1 MDRNWYLDVNRFAV
15 HTPGAHSFMKFMA
28 VYAVGLFAVLLLLAW
43 WFARSSSHATR
54 GVAAAVWTGLGTLS
68 ALGLNQLIA
77 HAVRR
82 PRPFVTLRG
91 VEVLVAKAHDY
102 SFPSDHAVT
111 AGAVTAGLWIVAFY
125 GPTVL
130 RRVAL
135 ASTVLAIAVA
145 FARVYVG
152 VHYPTDVLAGLV
164 IGAALVG
171 IGWLLLRGV
180 LIRLTSRI
188 AHVSLLR
195 PLVIAHGRGPFG
207 AAL

>member
-15 HTPGAHSFMKFMA
+15 HTAAAHPFMKFMA
-28 VYAVGLFAVLLLLAW
+28 VYAVGLFAVLLLIAW

-54 GVAAAVWTGLGTLS
+54 GVAAAGWTGLGTLL
-68 ALGLNQLIA
+68 AVGVNQIIA

-125 GPTVL
+125 GPTAL
-130 RRVAL
+130 RRLAL
-135 ASTVLAIAVA
+135 MSTVLAIAVG

-152 VHYPTDVLAGLV
+152 AHYPTDVLAGLV
-164 IGAALVG
+164 VGAAIVG
-171 IGWLLLRGV
+171 IGWVLLRGV
-180 LIRLTSRI
+180 LIGLTSRI

-207 AAL
+207 AAI